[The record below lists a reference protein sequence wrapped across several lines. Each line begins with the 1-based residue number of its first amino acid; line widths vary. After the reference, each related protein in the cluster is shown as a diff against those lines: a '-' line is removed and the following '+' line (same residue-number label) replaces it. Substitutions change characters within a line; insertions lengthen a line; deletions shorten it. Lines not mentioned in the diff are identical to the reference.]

1 MSDNQLSVDPSQLEA
16 AAAKLDALA
25 HRLETTMNTHVPG
38 LKVPASGSDEV
49 SVRAADTFNAV
60 ADEFGGDG
68 EKAAHELRKIAAVL
82 RLQANTF
89 GRAEDTNITTFLA

>member
-1 MSDNQLSVDPSQLEA
+1 MSDNQLSVDPHQLHT

-25 HRLETTMNTHVPG
+25 ARLDKTLTAQTPG

-49 SVRAADTFNAV
+49 SVRAATSFNKV
-60 ADEFGGDG
+60 ADEFGTDGDN
-68 EKAAHELRKIAAVL
+68 AVLELRKIAAVL

-89 GRAEDTNITTFLA
+89 GHADDSNMQTFLS